1 MVAEGYLL
9 NHHIALTYVHLS
21 CNEFCY
27 NICLKS
33 NKLRHLLEG
42 GAYSHV
48 SFNGEVL
55 ITGRRL
61 FEAQHLLEEIR
72 QSRYFTTSYNHG

>member
-1 MVAEGYLL
+1 MNFV
-9 NHHIALTYVHLS
+9 TT
-21 CNEFCY
+21 
-27 NICLKS
+27 CLES

-61 FEAQHLLEEIR
+61 FEAQRLLEEIW

>member
-9 NHHIALTYVHLS
+9 NHHIALTYVQLPS
-21 CNEFCY
+21 NEFCY
-27 NICLKS
+27 NICLKC
-33 NKLRHLLEG
+33 NKQRHLLEG

-48 SFNGEVL
+48 SFDGEVF

-61 FEAQHLLEEIR
+61 FEAQRLLEKIR
-72 QSRYFTTSYNHG
+72 QSRYFTPSYNHG